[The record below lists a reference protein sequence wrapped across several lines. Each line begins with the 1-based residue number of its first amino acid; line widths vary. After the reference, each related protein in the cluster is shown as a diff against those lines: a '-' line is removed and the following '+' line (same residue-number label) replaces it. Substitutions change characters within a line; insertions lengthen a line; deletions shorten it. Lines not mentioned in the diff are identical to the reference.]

1 MSDVCC
7 KDIIILES
15 LVVSK
20 KSSLRIL
27 IVSNTLLPTKL
38 GVKQSGGFAIPPFR
52 CPCSSAG
59 RAADF

>member
-1 MSDVCC
+1 MY
-7 KDIIILES
+7 IGRILLYYES
-15 LVVSK
+15 LMVSK

-38 GVKQSGGFAIPPFR
+38 GVKQSGGLAIPLFR
-52 CPCSSAG
+52 RPCSSAG